1 MEDENLAQLTE
12 SQRCNLNALLDVLV
26 PAWGDVFPAAG
37 ALGVAAF
44 IEARLA
50 DTRGFAQV
58 ALSVLSRVAT
68 LVSAAGMQTLDEL
81 APAERVAL
89 VRRVEAEDPMT
100 FLTFLTQVYMGY
112 YTNPTI
118 PPKLGFPD
126 RPPQPLG
133 HKIAEDDNLD
143 ELLAPVRQRGRHYRE
158 C

>member
-1 MEDENLAQLTE
+1 M
-12 SQRCNLNALLDVLV
+12 
-26 PAWGDVFPAAG
+26 P
-37 ALGVAAF
+37 
-44 IEARLA
+44 
-50 DTRGFAQV
+50 RG
-58 ALSVLSRVAT
+58 S
-68 LVSAAGMQTLDEL
+68 EL